1 MQSVRFVPHLRR
13 GIESLFSGGGKAY
26 RHGTHR
32 SVTPE
37 ETLAR
42 VAPLFPKAG
51 ITRVANITGLDRVGI
66 PVVAVCRPNSR
77 SLSVSQGKGV
87 TLAAAK
93 ASGVMEALEL
103 YHAENIGL
111 PLLWGTRRDLA
122 CGRALVDTSRLMPA
136 RRSPFHDDYAIL
148 WIESRCLVGGDPVW
162 VPFETVHTNAC
173 WPEPAGSGC
182 FACTSNGL
190 ASGNHRLEAI
200 CHAIG
205 EVVERDAVTLWRRR
219 GNTSATRLD
228 LDTVDDP
235 GCRALVQQFERAG
248 LGVLVWNVTSDIG
261 IAAFLCAAFER
272 SLDPALAMFTSNGS
286 GCHPDRCVALS
297 RAITEAA
304 QSRLTLI
311 AGSRDDLEQSMY
323 REPREAERLMASFQF
338 ELASRGGVP
347 FHSVPHRD
355 HAGFDEDVAWQLARL
370 RSAGFERVLCVDL
383 GQDNRIAVLRVIV
396 PGLEGC
402 DEVADYVSGPRARA
416 AEDACS
422 R

>member
-1 MQSVRFVPHLRR
+1 MPRTEEFVALPRAY
-13 GIESLFSGGGKAY
+13 GATKAY
-26 RHGTHR
+26 RRGTHR
-32 SVTPE
+32 AVTPE

-42 VAPLFPKAG
+42 VASLFAKTG

-77 SLSVSQGKGV
+77 SLSVSQGKGI

-103 YHAENIGL
+103 YHAENISL
-111 PLLWGTRRDLA
+111 PLAWGTRRDLS
-122 CGRALVDTSRLMPA
+122 CGRTLVDTSRLMPA
-136 RRSPFHDDYAIL
+136 RRSPFHDDYPIL
-148 WIESRCLVGGDPVW
+148 WVESRCLLQSHPVW

-205 EVVERDAVTLWRRR
+205 EVVERDAVTLWRRNR
-219 GNTSATRLD
+219 SGPRLD
-228 LDTVDDP
+228 LATVDDP
-235 GCRALVQQFERAG
+235 GCDALLSQFERAG
-248 LGVLVWNVTSDIG
+248 LGVLVWNVTSDVG
-261 IAAFLCAAFER
+261 IATFLCTVFER
-272 SLDPALAMFTSNGS
+272 SLDPALAIFTSNGS

-297 RAITEAA
+297 RALTEAA

-311 AGSRDDLEQSMY
+311 AGSRDDLEHAMY
-323 REPREAERLMASFQF
+323 CEPRASGPMMAYFQAEF
-338 ELASRGGVP
+338 ASRAGVP
-347 FHSVPHRD
+347 FYSIPHRD
-355 HAGFDEDVAWQLARL
+355 HAGFDEDVAWQLDRL
-370 RSAGFERVLCVDL
+370 RSAGFDRALCVDL
-383 GQDNRIAVLRVIV
+383 SIPDFPVTVVRVLV
-396 PGLEGC
+396 PGLEGS
-402 DEVADYVSGPRARA
+402 DNVADYVPGPRARA
-416 AEDACS
+416 AEASCD

>member
-1 MQSVRFVPHLRR
+1 MVSGSGKTYLR
-13 GIESLFSGGGKAY
+13 
-26 RHGTHR
+26 GTHR
-32 SVTPE
+32 AVTPE

-42 VAPLFPKAG
+42 VAPLFARTG

-111 PLLWGTRRDLA
+111 PLLWSSRRDLSS
-122 CGRALVDTSRLMPA
+122 GRTVVDTARLMPA
-136 RRSPFHDDYAIL
+136 RRSPFHDDFPIL
-148 WIESRCLVGGDPVW
+148 WIESHCLVQGDPVC

-205 EVVERDAVTLWRRR
+205 EVVERDAVTLWRRNR
-219 GNTSATRLD
+219 SASRLD
-228 LDTVDDP
+228 LGTVDDP
-235 GCRALVQQFERAG
+235 GCRALMSQFERAG
-248 LGVLVWNVTSDIG
+248 LGVLVWNVTSDVG
-261 IAAFLCAAFER
+261 IATFLCTVFER
-272 SLDPALAMFTSNGS
+272 SFDPALAIFTSNGS

-297 RAITEAA
+297 RALTEAA

-311 AGSRDDLEQSMY
+311 AGSRDDLEHAMY
-323 REPREAERLMASFQF
+323 REPRTAGTMMAYFQA
-338 ELASRGGVP
+338 ELAGGDGAP
-347 FHSVPHRD
+347 FHSIPHRE
-355 HAGFDEDVAWQLARL
+355 HACFDEDVAWQLDRL
-370 RSAGFERVLCVDL
+370 RSVGFDRVLCVDL
-383 GQDNRIAVLRVIV
+383 SIRGFPIAVVRVIV
-396 PGLEGC
+396 PGLEGS
-402 DEVADYVSGPRARA
+402 DDVADYVPGPRARA
-416 AEDACS
+416 AEASCD